1 MATGE
6 GHEDVNHED
15 VIAAAAAAQPYF
27 LEIVRKMLE
36 RL

>member
-6 GHEDVNHED
+6 GHEDVNHEE

-27 LEIVRKMLE
+27 LELLRRMLE